1 VTALVDAI
9 IARGTLSGDEVDA
22 IIMQAVAAKALADE
36 QARRA
41 DWRRVEQSA
50 ALFLADTV
58 RSSW

>member
-1 VTALVDAI
+1 VGEDSALQA
-9 IARGTLSGDEVDA
+9 A
-22 IIMQAVAAKALADE
+22 AVAAKALADE